1 MLLEVKD
8 LYAKLSENEEEAEK
22 MILKGVDLAIAPGEV
37 HVIMGPNGSGKSTL
51 ANVIMGNPRY
61 TVVSGDILFKG
72 ESILNLRTDERAQR
86 GIMMT
91 FQNPYEIEG
100 VKLDQL
106 LLTAYRK
113 LHGEDKTFFQ
123 LDKEMKKLVD
133 DVVLPHEFLERFV
146 NLGFSGGERKKGEI
160 LQARFLRPKLLILD
174 EIDSGLD
181 VDALRIVASQI
192 NEIKKEGT
200 SLLIITH
207 YARILN
213 YLDVDKVHVYVSG
226 KVAMTGDKNLAYE
239 VEETGYAI
247 VNGENGVS
255 DLSKDSSK

>member
-1 MLLEVKD
+1 MLLQVKD
-8 LYAKLSENEEEAEK
+8 LVAKLRDEEK
-22 MILKGVDLAIAPGEV
+22 VILKGVNLEIGAGEV
-37 HVIMGPNGSGKSTL
+37 HAIMGPNGSGKSTL
-51 ANVIMGNPRY
+51 ANVIMGNPKY
-61 TVVSGDILFKG
+61 EVISGDILFEG
-72 ESILNLRTDERAQR
+72 ESILDLRTDERAQK

-106 LLTAYRK
+106 LLIAYRK

-123 LDKEMKKLVD
+123 LDKEMKALLNE
-133 DVVLPHEFLERFV
+133 VVLPSEFLERFV

-160 LQARFLRPKLLILD
+160 LQARFLKPKLLILD

-181 VDALRIVASQI
+181 VDALRIVAEQI
-192 NEIKKEGT
+192 NKLKEEGT

-213 YLDVDKVHVYVSG
+213 YLDVDKVHVYVDG
-226 KVAMTGDKNLAYE
+226 KIALTGDKSLAYE

-247 VNGENGVS
+247 VNGSADAN
-255 DLSKDSSK
+255 SSK

>member
-1 MLLEVKD
+1 MLLEVRN
-8 LYAKLSENEEEAEK
+8 LVAKLTDGEK
-22 MILKGVDLAIAPGEV
+22 LILKGVDLTINDGEV

-51 ANVIMGNPRY
+51 ANVIMGNPKY
-61 TVVSGDILFKG
+61 EVVSGDILFEG
-72 ESILNLRTDERAQR
+72 ESILDLRTDERAQK

-106 LLTAYRK
+106 LLIAYRK

-123 LDKEMKKLVD
+123 LDKEMKNLVNE
-133 DVVLPHEFLERFV
+133 VSLPHEFLERFV

-160 LQARFLRPKLLILD
+160 LQARFLKPKLLLLD

-192 NEIKKEGT
+192 NKLKEEGT

-213 YLDVDKVHVYVSG
+213 YLDVDKVHVYVDG
-226 KVAMTGDKNLAYE
+226 KVALTGDKSLAYE

-247 VNGENGVS
+247 VNGTSNGN
-255 DLSKDSSK
+255 

>member
-1 MLLEVKD
+1 MLLQVNN
-8 LYAKLSENEEEAEK
+8 LVAKLSEEEK
-22 MILKGVDLAIAPGEV
+22 VILKGVNLEIGRGEV
-37 HVIMGPNGSGKSTL
+37 HAIMGPNGSGKSTL
-51 ANVIMGNPRY
+51 ANVIMGNPKY
-61 TVVSGDILFKG
+61 EVVSGDILFEG
-72 ESILNLRTDERAQR
+72 ESVLNLRTDERAQK

-106 LLTAYRK
+106 LLIAYRK

-123 LDKEMKKLVD
+123 LDKEMKSLLN
-133 DVVLPHEFLERFV
+133 DVSLPSEFLERFV

-160 LQARFLRPKLLILD
+160 LQARFLKPKLLILD

-181 VDALRIVASQI
+181 VDALRIVAEQI
-192 NEIKKEGT
+192 NKLKEDGT

-213 YLDVDKVHVYVSG
+213 YLDVDKVHVYVDG
-226 KVAMTGDKNLAYE
+226 RVAMTGDKSLAYE

-247 VNGENGVS
+247 VNGSTES
-255 DLSKDSSK
+255 TTSSK

>member
-1 MLLEVKD
+1 MMLLQVKD
-8 LYAKLSENEEEAEK
+8 LVAKLRDEEK
-22 MILKGVDLAIAPGEV
+22 VILKGVNLEIGAGEV
-37 HVIMGPNGSGKSTL
+37 HAIMGPNGSGKSTL
-51 ANVIMGNPRY
+51 ANVIMGNPKY
-61 TVVSGDILFKG
+61 EVISGDILFEG
-72 ESILNLRTDERAQR
+72 ESILDLRTDERAQK

-106 LLTAYRK
+106 LLIAYRK

-123 LDKEMKKLVD
+123 LDKEMKALLNEVG
-133 DVVLPHEFLERFV
+133 LPSEFLERFV

-160 LQARFLRPKLLILD
+160 LQARFLKPKLLILD

-181 VDALRIVASQI
+181 VDALRIVAEQI
-192 NEIKKEGT
+192 NKLKEEGT

-213 YLDVDKVHVYVSG
+213 YLDVDKVHVYVDG
-226 KVAMTGDKNLAYE
+226 KIALTGDKSLAYE

-247 VNGENGVS
+247 VNGSADAN
-255 DLSKDSSK
+255 SSK

>member
-1 MLLEVKD
+1 MTNFGGAIMLLQVKD
-8 LYAKLSENEEEAEK
+8 LVAKLRDEEK
-22 MILKGVDLAIAPGEV
+22 VILKGVNLEIGAGEV
-37 HVIMGPNGSGKSTL
+37 HAIMGPNGSGKSTL
-51 ANVIMGNPRY
+51 ANVIMGNPKY
-61 TVVSGDILFKG
+61 EVISGDILFEG
-72 ESILNLRTDERAQR
+72 ESILDLRTDERAQK

-106 LLTAYRK
+106 LLIAYRK

-123 LDKEMKKLVD
+123 LDKEMKALLNEVG
-133 DVVLPHEFLERFV
+133 LPSEFLERFV

-160 LQARFLRPKLLILD
+160 LQARFLKPKLLILD

-181 VDALRIVASQI
+181 VDALRIVAEQI
-192 NEIKKEGT
+192 NKLKEEGT

-213 YLDVDKVHVYVSG
+213 YLDVDKVHVYVDG
-226 KVAMTGDKNLAYE
+226 KVALTGDKSLAYE

-247 VNGENGVS
+247 VNGSADAN
-255 DLSKDSSK
+255 SSK

>member
-1 MLLEVKD
+1 MLLEVKN
-8 LYAKLSENEEEAEK
+8 LSAKLPEQDK
-22 MILKGVDLAIAPGEV
+22 VILKGVDLAINKGEV

-51 ANVIMGNPRY
+51 ANVIMGNPKY
-61 TVVSGDILFKG
+61 EVISGDILFEG
-72 ESILNLRTDERAQR
+72 ESILGLRTDERAQK
-86 GIMMT
+86 GLMMT

-106 LLTAYRK
+106 LLIAYRK

-123 LDKEMKKLVD
+123 LDKEMKHLVD
-133 DVVLPHEFLERFV
+133 EVSLPHEILERFV

-181 VDALRIVASQI
+181 VDALRIVANQI
-192 NEIKKEGT
+192 NKIKEEGT

-207 YARILN
+207 YSRILN
-213 YLDVDKVHVYVSG
+213 YLDVDKVHVYVDG
-226 KVAMTGDKNLAYE
+226 KVALTGDKSLAYE

-247 VNGENGVS
+247 V
-255 DLSKDSSK
+255 K

>member
-1 MLLEVKD
+1 MLLEVKN
-8 LYAKLSENEEEAEK
+8 LSAKLPEQDK
-22 MILKGVDLAIAPGEV
+22 VILKGVDLAMNKGEV

-51 ANVIMGNPRY
+51 ANVIMGNPKY
-61 TVVSGDILFKG
+61 EVISGDILFEG
-72 ESILNLRTDERAQR
+72 ESILGLRTDERAQK
-86 GIMMT
+86 GLMMT

-106 LLTAYRK
+106 LLIAYRK

-123 LDKEMKKLVD
+123 LDKEMKHLVD
-133 DVVLPHEFLERFV
+133 EVSLPHEFLERFV

-181 VDALRIVASQI
+181 VDALRIVANQI
-192 NEIKKEGT
+192 NKIKEEGT

-207 YARILN
+207 YSRILN
-213 YLDVDKVHVYVSG
+213 YLDVDKVHVYVDG
-226 KVAMTGDKNLAYE
+226 KVALTGDKSLAYE

-247 VNGENGVS
+247 V
-255 DLSKDSSK
+255 K